1 MVYRKNAGQ
10 NAETLMVTMLR
21 DVCHARAGDK
31 GATVNIG
38 LACYD
43 SADYPW
49 IVEHVTTERVLQ
61 HLGRFGLGPAERYEL
76 PRLAALNFLVHNALD
91 GGVTC
96 ALMPDGHGKGYS
108 AILLEMR
115 VDGPPPP
122 SRAR

>member
-1 MVYRKNAGQ
+1 VI
-10 NAETLMVTMLR
+10 TMLR

-43 SADYPW
+43 PADYPW
-49 IVEHVTTERVLQ
+49 IVEHVTPERVLQ